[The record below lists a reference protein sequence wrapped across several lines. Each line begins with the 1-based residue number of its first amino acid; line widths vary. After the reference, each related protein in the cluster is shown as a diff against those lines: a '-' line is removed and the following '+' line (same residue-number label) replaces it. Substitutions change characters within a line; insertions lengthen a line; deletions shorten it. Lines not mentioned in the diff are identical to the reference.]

1 MCIKRFSLLLGL
13 LLSAS
18 AAMAAKPPLAEMAA
32 ARAAVDRATAADAEH
47 LAPVEWQ
54 FAESKLGLAELAL
67 KDKDHAL
74 AAKLA
79 TEADIDAELAE
90 VRARGA
96 QLRREVDKKTEANQ
110 ALRAELLDR
119 GAP

>member
-1 MCIKRFSLLLGL
+1 MHQKHFCLIVALLLL
-13 LLSAS
+13 AAVCSATPPPT
-18 AAMAAKPPLAEMAA
+18 AALAA
-32 ARAAVDRATAADAEH
+32 ARAAVERATEADAEH
-47 LAPVEWQ
+47 LAPVEFQ
-54 FAESKLGLAELAL
+54 FAESKLRLAEAAL
-67 KDKDHAL
+67 TNKDHAL

-79 TEADIDAELAE
+79 AEADIDAELAE

-96 QLRREVDKKTEANQ
+96 RLRREVNQKTEANQ